1 MVQGRHLSVQGGG
14 YNPFLGPEQWRPA
27 QSHPEQ
33 QWVWAG
39 SSPGD
44 LHVSSQERG
53 PSRNIYF
60 FSCLEHPP
68 RSAVAETVPVSRS
81 TSGTDCWPTILTT
94 TVPVSS
100 WTGSSSPPA
109 VSAGQLVTFFYSI
122 YTFILSG
129 TSGVLTTLS
138 LENENSGWSIEKL
151 YLRVIQFEIEIKSI
165 SWISGEIKLRQPPMR
180 WRRYLMSYRHIAPH
194 TPRHLKTVITLSLPL
209 SDRPWWLLLDIYC
222 YKIKI
227 KNRVVFFT
235 VCCIQ

>member
-1 MVQGRHLSVQGGG
+1 MRWWGGRRVDFQGTLRETRTKASNYISAAQSWTSIIVVQGRHLSVQGGG

-100 WTGSSSPPA
+100 WTGSSSPHA
-109 VSAGQLVTFFYSI
+109 A
-122 YTFILSG
+122 
-129 TSGVLTTLS
+129 
-138 LENENSGWSIEKL
+138 
-151 YLRVIQFEIEIKSI
+151 RVGRNKSSKKGFLKIEINYGDIFYCRTLTLIFI
-165 SWISGEIKLRQPPMR
+165 SCFRCR
-180 WRRYLMSYRHIAPH
+180 
-194 TPRHLKTVITLSLPL
+194 
-209 SDRPWWLLLDIYC
+209 
-222 YKIKI
+222 
-227 KNRVVFFT
+227 KNPFHGK
-235 VCCIQ
+235 

>member
-1 MVQGRHLSVQGGG
+1 MVQRRHLSVQAGG

-81 TSGTDCWPTILTT
+81 TSGTDCWPMILTM
-94 TVPVSS
+94 TVPEYS
-100 WTGSSSPPA
+100 WTGSSFLL
-109 VSAGQLVTFFYSI
+109 VVFAGQFLYFIKFRRLTF
-122 YTFILSG
+122 
-129 TSGVLTTLS
+129 
-138 LENENSGWSIEKL
+138 
-151 YLRVIQFEIEIKSI
+151 YLQVQQKSI
-165 SWISGEIKLRQPPMR
+165 SRLIPDFQVNDSTAISRLWE
-180 WRRYLMSYRHIAPH
+180 S
-194 TPRHLKTVITLSLPL
+194 
-209 SDRPWWLLLDIYC
+209 
-222 YKIKI
+222 
-227 KNRVVFFT
+227 
-235 VCCIQ
+235 